1 MTSIFVAK
9 LDFGVTKEQLS
20 ELFESYGKVNRVNI
34 PTDKDSGKP
43 RGFAFVEMYDAD
55 EANNAISAL
64 DGYEINRRR
73 LAVKIAENRGDQ
85 KRPSNKPFNA
95 NHRKESNSSAPPSR
109 ESSEASSMPD
119 PADFKTQES
128 RKKTLKHKKRGFDS
142 DTDRSKKTK
151 MTAHKKS
158 GKNFKYFEEDEP
170 LENDLFSFD
179 NDDDLS
185 LD

>member
-20 ELFESYGKVNRVNI
+20 ELFEVHGKVNRVNI
-34 PTDKDSGKP
+34 PTDKDTGKP

-55 EANNAISAL
+55 EANKAISAL

-85 KRPSNKPFNA
+85 KRSGNKPFHS
-95 NHRKESNSSAPPSR
+95 NHKKESNSSVPSR
-109 ESSEASSMPD
+109 EASESSTTSD
-119 PADFKTQES
+119 PNEFKNQES
-128 RKKTLKHKKRGFDS
+128 RKKTSKNKKRSFDS
-142 DTDRSKKTK
+142 DMDRSKKTK

-158 GKNFKYFEEDEP
+158 GKNFRYFEDDEP
-170 LENDLFSFD
+170 LENDLFSFN
-179 NDDDLS
+179 NDEDVS

>member
-20 ELFESYGKVNRVNI
+20 ELFEAYGKVNRINI
-34 PTDKDSGKP
+34 PTDKDTGKP
-43 RGFAFVEMYDAD
+43 RGFAFVEMFDAD
-55 EANNAISAL
+55 QADQAISAL
-64 DGYEINRRR
+64 DGHEINRRR

-85 KRPSNKPFNA
+85 KRSSSKPFHS
-95 NHRKESNSSAPPSR
+95 NHRKDSNSSDPAR
-109 ESSEASSMPD
+109 DQSETLSILD
-119 PADFKTQES
+119 PADLKNSET
-128 RKKTLKHKKRGFDS
+128 RKKTSKHKKRGFEADP
-142 DTDRSKKTK
+142 DRTKKTK

-158 GKNFKYFEEDEP
+158 GKNFNYFEDDEP

-179 NDDDLS
+179 NDEDLS

>member
-20 ELFESYGKVNRVNI
+20 ELFEAYGKVNRVNI
-34 PTDKDSGKP
+34 PTDKDTGKP
-43 RGFAFVEMYDAD
+43 RGFAFVEMFDAD
-55 EANNAISAL
+55 EADKAISAL

-85 KRPSNKPFNA
+85 KRSGSKSFHSNQ
-95 NHRKESNSSAPPSR
+95 RKESNSSTNSR
-109 ESSEASSMPD
+109 EPSDPSSISD
-119 PADFKTQES
+119 PTDFKNQES
-128 RKKTLKHKKRGFDS
+128 RKKTSKHKKRGFDV
-142 DTDRSKKTK
+142 DPDRSKKTK

-158 GKNFKYFEEDEP
+158 GKNFNYFEDDEP

-179 NDDDLS
+179 NDEDVS

>member
-20 ELFESYGKVNRVNI
+20 ELFEAYGKVNRVNI
-34 PTDKDSGKP
+34 PTDKDTGKP
-43 RGFAFVEMYDAD
+43 RGFAFVEMFDAD
-55 EANNAISAL
+55 EADKAISAL

-85 KRPSNKPFNA
+85 KRSGSKPFHSNQ
-95 NHRKESNSSAPPSR
+95 RKESNSSTNAREPS
-109 ESSEASSMPD
+109 EPSSISD
-119 PADFKTQES
+119 QTDFKNQES
-128 RKKTLKHKKRGFDS
+128 RKKTSKHKKRGFDS
-142 DTDRSKKTK
+142 DADRSKKTK

-158 GKNFKYFEEDEP
+158 GKNFKYFEDDEP

-179 NDDDLS
+179 NDEDVS

>member
-20 ELFESYGKVNRVNI
+20 ELFEAYGKVNRVNI
-34 PTDKDSGKP
+34 PTDKETGKP
-43 RGFAFVEMYDAD
+43 RGFAFVEMFDAD
-55 EANNAISAL
+55 EAEQAISAL

-85 KRPSNKPFNA
+85 KRPNSKPF
-95 NHRKESNSSAPPSR
+95 HSNQRRDSNFSAPTREPS
-109 ESSEASSMPD
+109 ESSSISE
-119 PADFKTQES
+119 PADFQNQES
-128 RKKTLKHKKRGFDS
+128 RKKASKHKKRGFDT
-142 DTDRSKKTK
+142 DPDRSKKTK

-158 GKNFKYFEEDEP
+158 GKNFKYFEDDEP

-179 NDDDLS
+179 NDEDVS